1 MTVEQTI
8 ERPGEDGAF
17 GPRGPLPPRPTEPQ
31 GPRKPART
39 KAVPGPGQERAP
51 RKRKAPALAAGS
63 GDLVIVESP
72 TKARTLARMLGA
84 GYTVEASFG
93 HIRDL
98 PKSKLGIDPVTFQP
112 EYIVPDNSEKTARLL
127 RSEAKK
133 AARVWLATDLDREGE
148 AIAWHV
154 ADIIA
159 APQSKLRRVTFHE
172 ITPEAIAESFKHP
185 REIDQDL
192 VNAQQAR
199 RVVDRLVGYT
209 MSPLLW
215 KKIRYGLSAGRVQS
229 VALRVIVDRERE
241 IQAFKAEE
249 YWSIEGVL
257 ANHAGETFTAELIQQ
272 KGKKL
277 HIGSEADA
285 NRHLAALADALFR
298 VASLEK
304 RESGRNAAP
313 PFTTSTLQQEA
324 SRKLGYSLKRTM
336 VLAQQLYEGIE
347 LGAGGTAGLITYMRT
362 DSLHVAESALKQAH
376 DVIGHEFGGQY
387 ALDKPRHYKTKSK
400 GAQEAHEAIR
410 PTDLSRT
417 PDRVR
422 RFLKPDQ
429 LKLYTLIWQR
439 TLASQMAPARFES
452 TRLDV
457 EADGYY
463 VRPQAGGAGQADG
476 AERRTP
482 TYTLRANGRKVIF
495 DGFLR
500 VYVEGTDEPEKDI
513 APLPDVTEGEELKLL
528 GLDPKQHFTQPPP
541 RFTEAS
547 LVKTLEEH
555 GIGRPSTYAP
565 TISTLID
572 RRYVRKEGR
581 ALIPEDVGFV
591 VTDFLREHFPD
602 IVDLGFTARM
612 ELDLDRIAAGEV
624 EWVPVVREFFTPFAA
639 LVDEKAKSVKKSD
652 VTEVATDKICPKCG
666 RPVVVKLGRF
676 GRFYSCTGFAK
687 GKKGQPMPPGACDYS
702 EPLEGEQKGPEIV
715 EGESCPLCQKPLAVR
730 RGRFGPFIGCTGYP
744 DCKYIK
750 KEQQKTGVPCPDCGK
765 GELVKRRGRGR
776 SIFFGCERYPECTF
790 TARELPGVP
799 ATPAPSEEKPAE
811 IVGAAD

>member
-1 MTVEQTI
+1 MTVEQTVEI
-8 ERPGEDGAF
+8 AGEGAA
-17 GPRGPLPPRPTEPQ
+17 
-31 GPRKPART
+31 PAPAPA
-39 KAVPGPGQERAP
+39 KERAP

-98 PKSKLGIDPVTFQP
+98 PKSKLGIDPVTYEP

-127 RSEAKK
+127 RGEAKK

-154 ADIIA
+154 ADVIA
-159 APQSKLRRVTFHE
+159 TAKSKLRRVTFHE

-257 ANHAGETFTAELIQQ
+257 ANHAGETFTAEVIQH
-272 KGKKL
+272 KGHKI
-277 HIGSEADA
+277 HINTAEAADKH
-285 NRHLAALADALFR
+285 RAALADAKYI
-298 VASLEK
+298 VKSLEK
-304 RESGRNAAP
+304 RESSRNAAP
-313 PFTTSTLQQEA
+313 PFTTSTLQQDA
-324 SRKLGYSLKRTM
+324 SRKLGFSVKRTM
-336 VLAQQLYEGIE
+336 VLAQQLYEGVS
-347 LGAGGTAGLITYMRT
+347 LGDMPVGMITYMRT
-362 DSLHVAESALKQAH
+362 DSLHVAESALRQAK
-376 DVIGHEFGGQY
+376 DVITKVYGAQY
-387 ALDKPRHYKTKSK
+387 ALEKPRHYKTRSK

-417 PDRVR
+417 PTYAKKY
-422 RFLKPDQ
+422 LKPDQ

-439 TLASQMAPARFES
+439 TLASQMAPARFEN

-457 EADGYY
+457 DAGPY
-463 VRPQAGGAGQADG
+463 V
-476 AERRTP
+476 
-482 TYTLRANGRKVIF
+482 LRANGRRVTF
-495 DGFLR
+495 DGFIR
-500 VYVEGTDEPEKDI
+500 VYAEGTDEPEKEI
-513 APLPDVTEGEELKLL
+513 APLPEVVAGEDLKLL
-528 GLDPKQHFTQPPP
+528 ELHPAQHFTQPPP

-565 TISTLID
+565 TISTLTG
-572 RRYVRKEGR
+572 RKYVRKEGR

-591 VTDFLREHFPD
+591 VTDFLKEHFPD
-602 IVDLGFTARM
+602 IVDNGFTARM
-612 ELDLDRIAAGEV
+612 ELDLDRIAGGET
-624 EWVPVVREFFTPFAA
+624 EWEPIVRDFFTPFIK
-639 LVDEKAKSVKKSD
+639 LVEEKTKSVKKSD
-652 VTEVATDKICPKCG
+652 IKIG
-666 RPVVVKLGRF
+666 RA
-676 GRFYSCTGFAK
+676 SW
-687 GKKGQPMPPGACDYS
+687 
-702 EPLEGEQKGPEIV
+702 
-715 EGESCPLCQKPLAVR
+715 
-730 RGRFGPFIGCTGYP
+730 
-744 DCKYIK
+744 
-750 KEQQKTGVPCPDCGK
+750 
-765 GELVKRRGRGR
+765 
-776 SIFFGCERYPECTF
+776 
-790 TARELPGVP
+790 
-799 ATPAPSEEKPAE
+799 
-811 IVGAAD
+811 